1 MYLIDPNGMPRY
13 ESLAD
18 CINSNYIYDISTYKE
33 EKLIETY
40 SPIWSYT
47 EFNNEYQKIGI
58 TNDKIL
64 IHIKEI

>member
-1 MYLIDPNGMPRY
+1 MYLIDKNGIPRY

-18 CINSNYIYDISTYKE
+18 CINSNCIYDISIYKGK
-33 EKLIETY
+33 KLIETY

-64 IHIKEI
+64 IRIKEI